1 MQQVRIHGPGDVRVD
16 EVRDPEPGPGDVL
29 VRVAACGICGSD
41 LSYISMGGLAGP
53 HGEPMCLGHEIAGT
67 VEWVGQ
73 RVGTARVGDRVVVH
87 PGNDDLGRIG
97 NGAPEGGLTPV
108 LLVTDA
114 DRGRLHPVPDSLALE
129 VAAFAEP
136 LAVGMHA
143 VDQADV
149 SPEEGVCVFG
159 CGPIGLAAIATLI
172 DRGHH
177 SVVAVDLSPTRRQL
191 ATELGAVAAID
202 PRADDVWTALAD
214 LHGTSPFM
222 FGPMPATAGFI
233 EASGADSV
241 IGEVI
246 AHAAVG
252 ARLSVVALH
261 YSPVPTDYLTVLMKE
276 ITIRGSIEYPARF
289 DDAIDLL
296 VRRDLSPL
304 LTHRYGLERFGDALD
319 VLQTS
324 KDCGKV
330 LITM

>member
-108 LLVTDA
+108 LLVTHA

-136 LAVGMHA
+136 LAVGDRCWAQLRYRAEA
-143 VDQADV
+143 VPAVVRSADGGMLV
-149 SPEEGVCVFG
+149 LDLDVPVR
-159 CGPIGLAAIATLI
+159 AIAPGQSGVLY
-172 DRGHH
+172 D
-177 SVVAVDLSPTRRQL
+177 
-191 ATELGAVAAID
+191 ATQRVLG
-202 PRADDVWTALAD
+202 
-214 LHGTSPFM
+214 G
-222 FGPMPATAGFI
+222 G
-233 EASGADSV
+233 
-241 IGEVI
+241 VI
-246 AHAAVG
+246 ASAG
-252 ARLSVVALH
+252 
-261 YSPVPTDYLTVLMKE
+261 
-276 ITIRGSIEYPARF
+276 
-289 DDAIDLL
+289 
-296 VRRDLSPL
+296 
-304 LTHRYGLERFGDALD
+304 
-319 VLQTS
+319 
-324 KDCGKV
+324 
-330 LITM
+330 